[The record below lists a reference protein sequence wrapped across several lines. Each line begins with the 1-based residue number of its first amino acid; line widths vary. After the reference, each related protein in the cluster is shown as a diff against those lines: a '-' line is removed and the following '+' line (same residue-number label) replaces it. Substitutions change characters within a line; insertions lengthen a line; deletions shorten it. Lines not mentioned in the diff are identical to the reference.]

1 MFNTRK
7 QYVKDA
13 LKLIA
18 RREGISVREVRENMQ
33 ATIEEEQFSD
43 DPQVREHFERL
54 FGKKTPTPEEYI
66 YTLSKQT
73 GKVRF

>member
-1 MFNTRK
+1 MFNTKK

-43 DPQVREHFERL
+43 DPQVRENFERL